1 MNWVS
6 SILAIKCSVPSVKT
20 EQTIGIFGIWSSV
33 SGIFSVLRIDIEFS
47 KYRIFFLCFGI
58 PTQDYIAPLLTNSG
72 SVSADYDILEYQL
85 V

>member
-1 MNWVS
+1 MLSPIGKNRTDYRYFWYLVVS
-6 SILAIKCSVPSVKT
+6 KRY
-20 EQTIGIFGIWSSV
+20 
-33 SGIFSVLRIDIEFS
+33 FSVLRIDIEFS